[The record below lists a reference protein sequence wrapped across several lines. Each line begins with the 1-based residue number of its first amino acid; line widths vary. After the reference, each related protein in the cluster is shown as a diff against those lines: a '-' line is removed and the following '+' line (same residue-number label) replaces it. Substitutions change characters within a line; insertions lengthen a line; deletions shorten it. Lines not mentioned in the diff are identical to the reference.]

1 MAIQKNHRY
10 EKYKHLWIFYHSTDN
25 NLVIAPNKIIVIIII
40 KPLNLQILS
49 LSLNSSNKDRT
60 FGAPG

>member
-1 MAIQKNHRY
+1 MGIQKNHRY
-10 EKYKHLWIFYHSTDN
+10 ENHKHLWIFYHSTDN
-25 NLVIAPNKIIVIIII
+25 NLVIAPNKIIIII
-40 KPLNLQILS
+40 KPLNLQIFS